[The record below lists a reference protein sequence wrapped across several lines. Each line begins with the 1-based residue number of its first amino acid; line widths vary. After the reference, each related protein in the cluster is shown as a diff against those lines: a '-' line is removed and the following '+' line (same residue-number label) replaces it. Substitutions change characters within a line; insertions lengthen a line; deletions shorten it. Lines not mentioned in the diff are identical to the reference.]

1 MQQKRKLI
9 YIYRIYIY
17 IYEAI
22 LHVCIIIESALDQL
36 CVSGW
41 VVPGVGAPVC
51 FGPTDPVA
59 GRSNYARDVVRLI
72 SFIDAGN

>member
-1 MQQKRKLI
+1 
-9 YIYRIYIY
+9 
-17 IYEAI
+17 
-22 LHVCIIIESALDQL
+22 VCIIIESALDQL